1 MEQIKVVVTG
11 PFGAGKTQFINT
23 ISEIDVVTTER
34 RISVPEQRKIKE
46 ETTVAMDY
54 GYITIKKDVVLELF
68 GTPGQRRFDFMF
80 DILSRGMWGFVVL
93 VDSTDPSSFHEAR
106 DIVKVFDNFAR
117 VPRVIAANKQD
128 QRGAVSPDELRKALK
143 LEPSVKILPC
153 KATHRAS
160 VRKVLL
166 GLLSSMLAQVNAS

>member
-1 MEQIKVVVTG
+1 M
-11 PFGAGKTQFINT
+11 
-23 ISEIDVVTTER
+23 
-34 RISVPEQRKIKE
+34 
-46 ETTVAMDY
+46 
-54 GYITIKKDVVLELF
+54 
-68 GTPGQRRFDFMF
+68 
-80 DILSRGMWGFVVL
+80 